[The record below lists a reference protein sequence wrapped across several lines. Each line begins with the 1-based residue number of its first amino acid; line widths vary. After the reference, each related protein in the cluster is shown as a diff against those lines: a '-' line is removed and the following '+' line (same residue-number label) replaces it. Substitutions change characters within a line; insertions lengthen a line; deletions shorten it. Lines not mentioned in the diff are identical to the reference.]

1 MVAIVSFYPSSFE
14 CERIIPPGH
23 LSRLLH
29 FNLLLCISPYYI
41 WLGRSRST
49 DVTRFLH
56 AFEIESGNTIGNMTP
71 KSLRAMKAPEDAAV
85 VPELEIGEPALRLES
100 RQEEPEQGIVIDV
113 SPPLS
118 SFHYQVKN
126 VSKPY
131 NYKSTQA

>member
-1 MVAIVSFYPSSFE
+1 MHQSVLYLAWP
-14 CERIIPPGH
+14 IP
-23 LSRLLH
+23 
-29 FNLLLCISPYYI
+29 FNGCHALPACIRDRK
-41 WLGRSRST
+41 WQHNR
-49 DVTRFLH
+49 
-56 AFEIESGNTIGNMTP
+56 P

-131 NYKSTQA
+131 NYKSTQG

>member
-1 MVAIVSFYPSSFE
+1 M
-14 CERIIPPGH
+14 
-23 LSRLLH
+23 
-29 FNLLLCISPYYI
+29 CISPYYI
-41 WLGRSRST
+41 WLGRSRSA

-71 KSLRAMKAPEDAAV
+71 KSLRAVKASDDSTV

-100 RQEEPEQGIVIDV
+100 RQEWQGQDVVIDV

-126 VSKPY
+126 VSNFSPIGRKQMLIVVSY
-131 NYKSTQA
+131 SLGGCLIMSKQSIKSSAPLSMLSHG